1 MLMTYLKKIMSKC
14 KNDKRIYHN
23 VKNNNLKNDKDIMM
37 QAKDMPTKD
46 PELTK
51 TRIQETDIR
60 ETAITENEVHSSVAH
75 DEIEDNTRVNKGTDT
90 FKEGVIETEHVN
102 KNDNPARQPDR
113 RDQEGN
119 AFDEGV
125 NEHTTMPEAAK
136 STDINDL
143 NRYANVDNAQT
154 RVLNPDEKDF

>member
-1 MLMTYLKKIMSKC
+1 MTCLKRIMSKRE
-14 KNDKRIYHN
+14 NDKRIYHN
-23 VKNNNLKNDKDIMM
+23 DKNNNLKNNKDIMM

-51 TRIQETDIR
+51 TRIQENDIQKTDIQ
-60 ETAITENEVHSSVAH
+60 ENEAHSSIAH
-75 DEIEDNTRVNKGTDT
+75 DDIEDNTRVNKGTDT

>member
-1 MLMTYLKKIMSKC
+1 MTCLKRIMSKRE
-14 KNDKRIYHN
+14 NDKRIYHN
-23 VKNNNLKNDKDIMM
+23 DNNNTLKNNKDIMM

-119 AFDEGV
+119 AFDEGI

-136 STDINDL
+136 SNDINDL

>member
-1 MLMTYLKKIMSKC
+1 
-14 KNDKRIYHN
+14 
-23 VKNNNLKNDKDIMM
+23 MM

-113 RDQEGN
+113 RDQDGN
-119 AFDEGV
+119 AFDEGI

>member
-1 MLMTYLKKIMSKC
+1 MTCLKRIMSKRE
-14 KNDKRIYHN
+14 NDKRIYHN
-23 VKNNNLKNDKDIMM
+23 DKNNSLKNDKDIMM

-119 AFDEGV
+119 AFDEGI

-136 STDINDL
+136 SNDINDL

>member
-1 MLMTYLKKIMSKC
+1 
-14 KNDKRIYHN
+14 
-23 VKNNNLKNDKDIMM
+23 MM

-51 TRIQETDIR
+51 TRIQENDIQKTDIQ
-60 ETAITENEVHSSVAH
+60 ENEARSSVAH
-75 DEIEDNTRVNKGTDT
+75 DDIEDNTRVNKGTAT

-125 NEHTTMPEAAK
+125 NEHTIMPEAAK

>member
-1 MLMTYLKKIMSKC
+1 
-14 KNDKRIYHN
+14 
-23 VKNNNLKNDKDIMM
+23 M

-51 TRIQETDIR
+51 TRIQENDIQ
-60 ETAITENEVHSSVAH
+60 ETAIQETAIQENEVHSSIAH
-75 DEIEDNTRVNKGTDT
+75 DDIEDNTRVNKGTAT

>member
-1 MLMTYLKKIMSKC
+1 MTCLKRIMSKRE
-14 KNDKRIYHN
+14 NDKRIYHN
-23 VKNNNLKNDKDIMM
+23 DKNNNLKNNKDIMM

-75 DEIEDNTRVNKGTDT
+75 DEIEDNTRVNKVADT
-90 FKEGVIETEHVN
+90 FNEGVIETEHVN

-119 AFDEGV
+119 AFDEGI

>member
-1 MLMTYLKKIMSKC
+1 MIIIT
-14 KNDKRIYHN
+14 H
-23 VKNNNLKNDKDIMM
+23 DKDTMM
-37 QAKDMPTKD
+37 QNENMPTKD
-46 PELTK
+46 PALTK
-51 TRIQETDIR
+51 TRLDDADVNSFNTNTTDAH
-60 ETAITENEVHSSVAH
+60 TANAHTEIDNSITES
-75 DEIEDNTRVNKGTDT
+75 KGTYT
-90 FKEGVIETEHVN
+90 FKEGVINSEHVN
-102 KNDNPARQPDR
+102 DNDNPARQPDR

-119 AFDEGV
+119 AFDEGI

>member
-1 MLMTYLKKIMSKC
+1 MTCLKRIMSKRE
-14 KNDKRIYHN
+14 NDKRIYHN
-23 VKNNNLKNDKDIMM
+23 DKNNNLKNNKDIMM

-60 ETAITENEVHSSVAH
+60 ETASTENEVHSSVAH

-102 KNDNPARQPDR
+102 ENDNPARQPDR

-125 NEHTTMPEAAK
+125 NEHTIMPEAAK

>member
-1 MLMTYLKKIMSKC
+1 MTCLKRIMSKRE
-14 KNDKRIYHN
+14 NDKRIYHN
-23 VKNNNLKNDKDIMM
+23 DKNNNLKNNKDIMM
-37 QAKDMPTKD
+37 QTKDMPTKD

-51 TRIQETDIR
+51 TRIQENDIQ

-75 DEIEDNTRVNKGTDT
+75 NDIEDNTRVNKGTDT

-119 AFDEGV
+119 AFDEGI

>member
-1 MLMTYLKKIMSKC
+1 MTCLKRIMSKRE
-14 KNDKRIYHN
+14 NDKRIYHN
-23 VKNNNLKNDKDIMM
+23 DKNNNLKNDKDIMM

-119 AFDEGV
+119 AFDEGI

-136 STDINDL
+136 SNDINDL
-143 NRYANVDNAQT
+143 SRYANVDNAQT

>member
-1 MLMTYLKKIMSKC
+1 MTCLKRIMSKRE
-14 KNDKRIYHN
+14 NDKRIYHN
-23 VKNNNLKNDKDIMM
+23 DKNNNLKNNKDIMM

-119 AFDEGV
+119 AFDEGI
-125 NEHTTMPEAAK
+125 NEHTIMPEAAK
-136 STDINDL
+136 SNDINDL

>member
-1 MLMTYLKKIMSKC
+1 MSKRE
-14 KNDKRIYHN
+14 NDKRIYHN
-23 VKNNNLKNDKDIMM
+23 DKNNNLKNNKDIMM

-102 KNDNPARQPDR
+102 NNDNPARQPDR
-113 RDQEGN
+113 RDQ
-119 AFDEGV
+119 
-125 NEHTTMPEAAK
+125 
-136 STDINDL
+136 
-143 NRYANVDNAQT
+143 
-154 RVLNPDEKDF
+154 